1 MFACQMLNHFYMGRD
16 ASVHLALYTVH
27 KVIVALNT
35 EGFHK
40 ETRKKYRNLKL
51 TVTVYSL
58 ALGSINDFDPWY
70 AR

>member
-40 ETRKKYRNLKL
+40 ENVRN
-51 TVTVYSL
+51 TGT
-58 ALGSINDFDPWY
+58 
-70 AR
+70 